1 MPTSFFPQLAWI
13 EQQFDPYHIADIE
26 REVSDQIRALEL
38 AGRFHPGQSVAVT
51 AGSRGIHALDR
62 ILGSLIE
69 NLKSLDLK
77 PFIVPAMGSHGG
89 ATAEG
94 QVQILASYGITEQR
108 MGAPIAASM
117 DTMCLGHTD
126 LGTPV
131 YMDRLAAQTD
141 HILPVNRI
149 KAHTKFKAEIESG
162 LMKMLAIGLGKH
174 TGASQLHALAQIH
187 GLDRII
193 IYTARYILEQSPI
206 LMGLGIVE
214 NAFGRCARIQGML
227 PKTLETRE
235 KDLLFQAKRL
245 SAKIPWPEVDLL
257 IVDQIGKD
265 ISGTGMDTNVTG
277 RNRDILGDFCTTP
290 KIKRIVIRDLS
301 SGTEGNALGLG
312 FADFCTTR
320 AVQAMDR
327 KKTYTN
333 AMTGL
338 SPEKA
343 AIPMYFDSDRETIQ
357 TALDSLGH
365 WTPDTV
371 RVIRI
376 RDTLHLSRIQASPA
390 LLAELPAHCSVQ
402 SQAKDMQFDAQGN
415 LKDC

>member
-1 MPTSFFPQLAWI
+1 MPTSSFPQLACI
-13 EQQFDPYHIADIE
+13 EQQFDLRHIADIE
-26 REVSDQIRALEL
+26 HEVSSQIKDLEL
-38 AGRFHPGQSVAVT
+38 AGRFQPNQSVAIT
-51 AGSRGIHALDR
+51 AGSRGINGIDR

-69 NLKSLDLK
+69 SLKSMDLN

-89 ATAEG
+89 ASAEG
-94 QVQILASYGITEQR
+94 QVQVLASYGITEQR

-117 DTMCLGHTD
+117 DTVCLGHTE

-131 YMDRLAAQTD
+131 YVDRLAAQAD

-174 TGASQLHALAQIH
+174 TGASQLHALAPIH

-193 IYTARYILEQSPI
+193 IHTARYILDQSPI

-227 PKTLETRE
+227 PETLENRE
-235 KDLLFQAKRL
+235 KDLLLQAKGL
-245 SAKIPWPEVDLL
+245 SAKIPWSEVDLL

-290 KIKRIVIRDLS
+290 KIKRILIRDLS

-333 AMTGL
+333 AMTGV

-357 TALDSLGH
+357 AALDSLGH
-365 WTPDTV
+365 WAPDTV
-371 RVIRI
+371 RVVRI

-390 LLAELPAHCSVQ
+390 LLVDLPAHCSLKI
-402 SQAKDMQFDAQGN
+402 QAKDMQFDAQGD
-415 LKDC
+415 LED